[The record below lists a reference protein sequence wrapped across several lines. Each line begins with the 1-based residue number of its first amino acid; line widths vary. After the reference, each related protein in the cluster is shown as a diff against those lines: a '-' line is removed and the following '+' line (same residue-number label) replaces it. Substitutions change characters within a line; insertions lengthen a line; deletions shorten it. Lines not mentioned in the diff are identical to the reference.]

1 MNLSNKPSISIVV
14 PVYNS
19 AEILPLLVERLAPV
33 LEGVSDRYELI
44 LVNDGSA
51 DGSWDVICDLSEC
64 YPWVSGINM
73 MRNYGQYNALLC
85 GIRAAGYDVVVTM
98 DDDLQHPPEEIP
110 KLLAKLAEGFDV
122 VYGAPEE
129 LPHSWWRNIFSAVIK
144 NLISWVMGAGTF
156 RNVSS
161 FRAFRTGLR
170 DAFAA
175 YENPDVFIDV
185 MLSWGTTRFT
195 SIPVRHDHRSIGES
209 NYSFWKLFN
218 VAMQLITSFSTT
230 PLRVAS
236 FVGFSFVFIGV
247 MIFIYV
253 VITYLLFGSLPGFPF
268 LASMISLFSGAQLFA
283 LGILGEYQAKMFL
296 RSMKR
301 PPYVVRGTTRM
312 ERSGGDA
319 A

>member
-1 MNLSNKPSISIVV
+1 MNSSISIVV

-19 AEILPLLVERLAPV
+19 ARILPELARRIKTV
-33 LEGVSDRYELI
+33 MESTVSDFELI
-44 LVNDGSA
+44 LVNDGSH
-51 DGSWDVICDLSEC
+51 DNSWQVVEILSAQYSC
-64 YPWVSGINM
+64 VRGIDM

-85 GIRAAGYDVVVTM
+85 GIRAARYDVVVTM

-122 VYGAPEE
+122 AYGAPEK
-129 LPHSWWRNIFSAVIK
+129 LPHSWWRNIFSTVIK
-144 NLISWVMGAGTF
+144 NLIARIMGAGTF

-161 FRAFRTGLR
+161 FRAFRTNLR
-170 DAFAA
+170 NAFSS

-195 SIPVRHDHRSIGES
+195 SLPVKHALREIGSS

-218 VAMQLITSFSTT
+218 VAIQLITSFSTA

-236 FVGFSFVFIGV
+236 FVGFSFVFIGIL
-247 MIFIYV
+247 IFLYV
-253 VITYLLFGSLPGFPF
+253 VIIYLFFGTLPGFPF
-268 LASMISLFSGAQLFA
+268 IVSIISLFSGAQLFA

-301 PPYVVRGTTRM
+301 PPYVVRESIGRHKG
-312 ERSGGDA
+312 EAGD
-319 A
+319 